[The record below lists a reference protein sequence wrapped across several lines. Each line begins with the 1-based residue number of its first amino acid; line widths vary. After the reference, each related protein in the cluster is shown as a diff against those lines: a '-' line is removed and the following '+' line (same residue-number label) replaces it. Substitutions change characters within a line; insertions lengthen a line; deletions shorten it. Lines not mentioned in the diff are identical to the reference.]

1 METEFI
7 NLSSL
12 EEKALNVHNALMS
25 GDEIKTAIACDSL
38 EKTITLGGA
47 DLTKQQHYALL
58 GDTFFYLLTTKE
70 PNELP
75 YSLRSQMVLYAAH
88 YCTLRYVRDSEKE
101 DVMKSPSN
109 YSGALK
115 RAYIISKIYNDF
127 LSGEVYSFSMEGLYM
142 GKDLI
147 NSLYCRLDSSE
158 INNKC
163 DEITESLYFMQRL
176 KQDTSVVYDYDE
188 KKEATIN
195 TFIDKV
201 LDRYKSYI
209 LWDTQDK
216 IRDEMMF

>member
-1 METEFI
+1 
-7 NLSSL
+7 
-12 EEKALNVHNALMS
+12 
-25 GDEIKTAIACDSL
+25 
-38 EKTITLGGA
+38 
-47 DLTKQQHYALL
+47 
-58 GDTFFYLLTTKE
+58 
-70 PNELP
+70 
-75 YSLRSQMVLYAAH
+75 MVLYAAH

-142 GKDLI
+142 GRDLI